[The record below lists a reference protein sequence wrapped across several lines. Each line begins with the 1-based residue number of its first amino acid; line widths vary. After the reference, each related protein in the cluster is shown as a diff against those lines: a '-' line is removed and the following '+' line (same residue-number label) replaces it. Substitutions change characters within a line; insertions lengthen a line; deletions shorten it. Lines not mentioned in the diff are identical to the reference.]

1 MCTVWSVR
9 SHLVPLLPALR
20 ALLTGGADVLVVTT
34 PALAGEVA
42 ATGAR
47 AVPMLRDPEGASDG
61 PDYGSPLSNA
71 LAAVQ
76 AAAGLRRRADELIE
90 LAREFRP
97 DVVIRDDTEFA
108 GYLAAERLGLPLVC
122 LAGAMSNALDPAAI
136 SVVIDDYRRDL
147 GLPALADPGGLYPG
161 PVLDYLPEE
170 LSVAVHPPKRAL
182 RFRQPQWD
190 EPDSALPESVA
201 AAPAGRPVVF
211 AAIGTAWRTWREQP
225 GGSRHGS
232 GAQLGARRK
241 HGGRPGES
249 PEDAV
254 RTLLDALSRVDCAA
268 LVSTGGM
275 DCAGMPRADHVT
287 VRDLVPQRLVLQA
300 SALFCTHGG
309 YNSIREA
316 VRAGVPMLVRPSTM
330 DQPSNAEAVA
340 RLGLGSVTLG
350 LGADELADRIRQALA
365 DTELAER
372 AAWARRRT
380 LALPPVET
388 LPDVL
393 HSELLP
399 A

>member
-1 MCTVWSVR
+1 MLVLRVLCTVWSVR

-20 ALLTGGADVLVVTT
+20 ALLAGGAEVLVVTT

-42 ATGAR
+42 ATGAP
-47 AVPMLRDPEGASDG
+47 AVPMLRDPVGASDA

-76 AAAGLRRRADELIE
+76 AAAGLRRRADDLIE

-136 SVVIDDYRRDL
+136 SVVLDDYRRDL
-147 GLPALADPGGLYPG
+147 GLPALADPGGLYPA

-190 EPDSALPESVA
+190 EPGSALPEPVA

-211 AAIGTAWRTWREQP
+211 AAIGTAWRTWRGQD
-225 GGSRHGS
+225 GGSRGHGVPS
-232 GAQLGARRK
+232 GER
-241 HGGRPGES
+241 

-275 DCAGMPRADHVT
+275 DCAGMPRAGHVA
-287 VRDLVPQRLVLQA
+287 VRELVPQRLVLEA

-350 LGADELADRIRQALA
+350 LGADELADRIRQTLA

-388 LPDVL
+388 LPEVL
-393 HSELLP
+393 RAEFL
-399 A
+399 AA